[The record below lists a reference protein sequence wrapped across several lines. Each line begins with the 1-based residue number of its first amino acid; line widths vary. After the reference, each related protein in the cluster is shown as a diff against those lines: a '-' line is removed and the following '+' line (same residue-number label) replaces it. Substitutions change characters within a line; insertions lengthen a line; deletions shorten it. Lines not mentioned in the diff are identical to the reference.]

1 MLRAMGKMVFGGFEN
16 PKFTPQE
23 SKGEDYEVRT
33 YHTTRWVSTTVSGM
47 EQEEALSTGFKRLFR
62 YIQGNNEK
70 QVKVDMTA
78 PVTCLINPGEG
89 PSCESSFSVS
99 FYLPEEHQAEPPKAS
114 IPEIFIENRKEFTVF
129 VRTFGGFAN
138 SQNTRD
144 ELLKLI
150 ESLKRDGMR
159 FKEAPYYRVGYDSPF
174 KLVNRRNEVWLIQE
188 EGKE

>member
-23 SKGEDYEVRT
+23 SKGDDYEVRT
-33 YHTTRWVSTTVSGM
+33 YHTTQWMSTTVSGM
-47 EQEEALSTGFKRLFR
+47 EQDEALSTGFRRLFK

-70 QVKVDMTA
+70 QVTVDMTA
-78 PVTCLINPGEG
+78 PVTSLINPGEQ
-89 PSCESSFSVS
+89 PSCESSVTVS
-99 FYLPEEHQAEPPKAS
+99 FYLPEAHQAEPPNPS
-114 IPEIFIENRKEFTVF
+114 IPEIFVETRKDFTVF

-138 SQNTRD
+138 SQNTHD

-150 ESLKRDGMR
+150 ESLKRDGMS

-174 KLVNRRNEVWLIQE
+174 KLVNRKNEVWLIRE
-188 EGKE
+188 E